1 MVNIEEVPLG
11 EIENGINNDDLWL
24 NFLHY
29 HFVWLEADT
38 NILLYSRSSSSKQM
52 DYNGE
57 ITSVNEIFEN
67 TGTDS

>member
-1 MVNIEEVPLG
+1 MVNIEEVLLG
-11 EIENGINNDDLWL
+11 EIENGINNDDLCL